1 MASVATSYPKGVELT
16 VPLSPEFEEILT
28 PEAVAF
34 VARLARKF
42 GPTRA
47 RLLQRRTER
56 QAEFH
61 AGLKPDFLP
70 ETRHIREAEW
80 TVAPIPADLRDRRVE
95 ITGPA
100 DRKMI
105 INALNSGTSV
115 FMADF
120 EDANAPILHNMLQE
134 QANLRDAIRRTIN
147 FTSPEGKQYRLNDKV
162 ATLLTRP
169 RGWRL
174 AEKHMLVEEV
184 KQVKSIVGSEQWAAG
199 KYPLAADLFNK
210 LTTSDTFIEFLT
222 LHGYDCLE
230 EGCESDW
237 PWAQV

>member
-1 MASVATSYPKGVELT
+1 VTTSYPKRVELT
-16 VPLSPEFEEILT
+16 VPLSPAFEEILT

-56 QAEFH
+56 QAEFD

-120 EDANAPILHNMLQE
+120 EDANARILHNMLQG

-147 FTSPEGKQYRLNDKV
+147 FTSPEGKQYQLNDKV

-174 AEKHMLVEEV
+174 TEKHMLVEEV
-184 KQVKSIVGSEQWAAG
+184 KKVKSIVGSEQWAAG
-199 KYPLAADLFNK
+199 KYPLAADLFDK

-222 LHGYDCLE
+222 LPGYDCLE

>member
-56 QAEFH
+56 QAEFD

-162 ATLLTRP
+162 CLLYTSPSP
-169 RGWRL
+169 R
-174 AEKHMLVEEV
+174 
-184 KQVKSIVGSEQWAAG
+184 
-199 KYPLAADLFNK
+199 D
-210 LTTSDTFIEFLT
+210 
-222 LHGYDCLE
+222 
-230 EGCESDW
+230 
-237 PWAQV
+237 

>member
-1 MASVATSYPKGVELT
+1 MASVTTSYPKRVELT
-16 VPLSPEFEEILT
+16 VPLSPAFEEILT
-28 PEAVAF
+28 PEAMAF

-42 GPTRA
+42 GRTRA

-56 QAEFH
+56 QAEFD

-120 EDANAPILHNMLQE
+120 EDANAPTLHNMLQG

-174 AEKHMLVEEV
+174 TEKHMLVEEV
-184 KQVKSIVGSEQWAAG
+184 KKVKSIVGSEQWAAG
-199 KYPLAADLFNK
+199 KYPLAADLFDK

-222 LHGYDCLE
+222 LPGYDCLE
-230 EGCESDW
+230 EGCQSDW

>member
-1 MASVATSYPKGVELT
+1 MASVTTSYPKRVELT
-16 VPLSPEFEEILT
+16 VPLSPAFEEILT

-56 QAEFH
+56 QAEFD

-120 EDANAPILHNMLQE
+120 EDANAPTLHNMLQG

-174 AEKHMLVEEV
+174 TEKHMLVEEV
-184 KQVKSIVGSEQWAAG
+184 KKVKSIVGSEQWAAG
-199 KYPLAADLFNK
+199 KYPLAADLFDK

-222 LHGYDCLE
+222 LPGYDCLE
-230 EGCESDW
+230 EGCQSDW